1 VGETW
6 AMTEKDMKRLS
17 TWMRKILRRTYRP
30 VVEQGMWRIRTNQD
44 LRELCKDLNIVTNIK
59 KKKLEWI
66 EHLVKMDQGWTVTK
80 IFESKPD
87 ESRRRGNPRLR
98 WLEDEE
104 KDLWETKVRRW

>member
-17 TWMRKILRRTYRP
+17 TWMRKILRTYGP

-66 EHLVKMDQGWTVTK
+66 EHVVKIVQ
-80 IFESKPD
+80 
-87 ESRRRGNPRLR
+87 
-98 WLEDEE
+98 
-104 KDLWETKVRRW
+104 